1 MRRRKMTTVVSKE
14 KFLQAYG
21 NLLAQAWGSPA
32 LLKKFKATPGK
43 VLAEFGLDPE
53 GAAIEVITPGK
64 GWTGEGSPDSQV
76 TMWNDGKKAGMIRIY
91 FPEEAPGDLKTAELS
106 DQELEAVAGGGSAC
120 CCSPC
125 SCC

>member
-1 MRRRKMTTVVSKE
+1 MTEVTKE

-21 NLLAQAWGSPA
+21 NLLAQSWGSPD
-32 LLKKFKATPGK
+32 LLKRFKAAPGK
-43 VLAEFGLDPE
+43 VLTEFGLDPE
-53 GAAIEVITPGK
+53 GAAIEVITPGAAA
-64 GWTGEGSPDSQV
+64 GGSPDAQV
-76 TMWNDGKKAGMIRIY
+76 KMWNDGKKAGKIQLY
-91 FPEEAPGDLKTAELS
+91 FPESAPPDLKTAELS